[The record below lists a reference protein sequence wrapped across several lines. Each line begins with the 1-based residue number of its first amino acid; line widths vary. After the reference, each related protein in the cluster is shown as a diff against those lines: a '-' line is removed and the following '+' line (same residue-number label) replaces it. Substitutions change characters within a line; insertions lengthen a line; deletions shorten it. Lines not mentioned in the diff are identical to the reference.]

1 MRDVVVLLS
10 GGLDST
16 VLAASALKVG
26 RLRACLSFRY
36 GQPHMEAEMMAAR
49 KWCYENGVERVVVDV
64 PMPGVSA
71 AMHTGVGA
79 AGPRVMPGR
88 NLVLIAHAVQ
98 YAATVGAAEVRIGA
112 CADDAADYPD
122 CRPDFVA
129 AAAGLAAV
137 YGVRVEAPYV
147 HLRKTDI
154 VRIANGLGVDIAAT
168 WSCYEPRSVGF
179 GFEPCGTCNACRLRA
194 SAVGADA

>member
-16 VLAASALKVG
+16 VLAASAHKVE

-49 KWCYENGVERVVVDV
+49 KWCADREVERVVVDV

-71 AMHTGVGA
+71 AMRTGIGS

-98 YAATVGAAEVRIGA
+98 YAATVGAAEVHIGA

-137 YGVRVEAPYV
+137 YGVRVEAPYL

-154 VRIANGLGVDIAAT
+154 VRVARGLGVDIAAT
-168 WSCYEPRSVGF
+168 WSCYQPRTVGMIF
-179 GFEPCGTCNACRLRA
+179 WPCGTCNACRLRLA
-194 SAVGADA
+194 AIETVG